1 MAPMTSQIGRR
12 IFHEGQGGVL
22 VREDGEEDPTDL
34 KTTSAKVNFEGVE
47 LGTLP
52 LRDVFERYRKV
63 VGELSQHQEIALIQ
77 AIEGA
82 VEKTGNSVDAKGR
95 KLGPDLI
102 LDAFEKVQVSF
113 GPDGMPLW
121 PTIVI
126 GEKLGEAMEKA
137 MKELEQEP
145 HRSRLAEIT
154 ERKKIEWYDREGRR
168 KLVD

>member
-12 IFHEGQGGVL
+12 IFHEGEGGVL
-22 VREDGEEDPTDL
+22 IREDGEEDPTDL
-34 KTTSAKVNFEGVE
+34 KTTSANVTFEGAE

-63 VGELSQHQEIALIQ
+63 VGELSQHQEIALIE
-77 AIEGA
+77 AIQGA

-113 GPDGMPLW
+113 GPDGMARW
-121 PTIVI
+121 PTIYI
-126 GEKLGEAMEKA
+126 GEKAGEAMKEA
-137 MKELEQEP
+137 MERLEEEP
-145 HRSRLAEIT
+145 YRTRLADIT
-154 ERKKIEWYDREGRR
+154 ELKKREWLDRESRR